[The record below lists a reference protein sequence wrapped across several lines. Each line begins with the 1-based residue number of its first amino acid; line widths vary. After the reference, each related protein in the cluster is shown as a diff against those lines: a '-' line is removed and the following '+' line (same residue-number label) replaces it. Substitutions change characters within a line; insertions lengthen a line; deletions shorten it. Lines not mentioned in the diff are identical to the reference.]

1 MRKLQLTSR
10 RVLATLMAVVLLAV
24 LIPTVLTDKAMAADY
39 VERDG
44 EYYFWTE
51 GGPAAADCGL
61 PVGRYRTPC
70 AGPRGL
76 AL

>member
-51 GGPAAADCGL
+51 GGGTA
-61 PVGRYRTPC
+61 R
-70 AGPRGL
+70 AGAMTVRS
-76 AL
+76 